1 MKIPSIDEVRTL
13 CEEEGLTDISPEE
26 FILICNKRHWH
37 TTTGQEMKD
46 WKVSIRNMNLY
57 NRTHRDKSSGNI
69 SVQGDDNN
77 YVPPTFEEVSAFI
90 ASEGYNVDAQRFIDY
105 YGARKWRF
113 QNGDLI
119 IDWKKVVR
127 HWEKNATKLKEK
139 GDSTPIIPS
148 NNDPFNP
155 EGKSTDELTI
165 ARAVTLREDLGLR
178 SLYLIDD
185 TLCDA
190 VAREKVLMFI
200 LLLLADTPPDFIGYR
215 DTDVLEN
222 YCKLFCTAFGNASFS
237 PINAIRNYIKAIPY
251 SDFIKTGYWKILS
264 YKAKKK
270 AGFKCVVCD
279 STENL
284 QAHHKHY
291 DNHGDITK
299 EVDDLVCLCAECHA
313 KIHGKYQKD

>member
-127 HWEKNATKLKEK
+127 YWEKSATKLKEK

-148 NNDPFNP
+148 NNDSFILSDPSDPDDQFISLCEN
-155 EGKSTDELTI
+155 
-165 ARAVTLREDLGLR
+165 LGLR
-178 SLYLIDD
+178 GLFSIDD

-190 VAREKVLMFI
+190 VAREKVLLFI
-200 LLLLADTPPDFIGYR
+200 QIFLTEPSPAFIGR
-215 DTDVLEN
+215 RKCLN
-222 YCKLFCTAFGNASFS
+222 NFINLFCKAFGNASFS
-237 PINAIRNYIKAIPY
+237 PINAIRNYIKAMPY
-251 SDFIKTGYWKILS
+251 SDFLKTRYWYIIS
-264 YKAKKK
+264 DEAKLK
-270 AGFKCVVCD
+270 AGYKCILCD
-279 STENL
+279 SMENL

-291 DNHGDITK
+291 DNHGDIIK
-299 EVDDLVCLCAECHA
+299 EVDDLVCLCAKCHA
-313 KIHGKYQKD
+313 KISGKYQKD